1 MSVEENKAV
10 VLRFVAEVWNNA
22 NPEAFDELVS
32 QDHIHHSSRQT
43 PDREG
48 LKDILSLGR
57 TAFPDLRFTI
67 DDLFGEGDRILVRS
81 TVRGT
86 HSRLTILDVP
96 PSGKEVVWTGLSV
109 FRLKDGQIAEG
120 WYEWD
125 TLNLLQQLGIIPQVL
140 PVPI

>member
-10 VLRFVAEVWNNA
+10 VLRFVAEVWNGND
-22 NPEAFDELVS
+22 PVAFDELVA
-32 QDHIHHSSRQT
+32 QDHVHHSSRQT

-48 LKDILSLGR
+48 LKDILALGR
-57 TAFPDLRFTI
+57 AAFPDIKFTV
-67 DDLFGEGDRILVRS
+67 DDIFGEGDRVLVRA

-86 HSRLTILDVP
+86 HSRLTILEVP
-96 PSGKEVVWTGLSV
+96 PSGKVVVWTGLSV
-109 FRLKDGQIAEG
+109 FRLRDGQIVEG

-125 TLNLLQQLGIIPQVL
+125 TLNLLQQLGVISQVL